1 MPTIASTSADA
12 VTTLLGRVRNGDG
25 EALGRVVEQ
34 LYAELRQAAHQQ
46 RFRSGAAETINTTA
60 LVHEAYA
67 KLAGRAAPLDVNS
80 REHFVRTATLAMRS
94 VIVDYARAQA
104 AERRGGPG
112 RPRSL
117 DGLAEVLP
125 DALHVDIDET
135 LSVDVALSRLAALDE
150 EAARVAELRYFG
162 GLTNEETAEAVGL
175 SLATVKRRWSV
186 ARAFLARELQD
197 A

>member
-1 MPTIASTSADA
+1 MPVAPSADA
-12 VTTLLGRVRNGDG
+12 VTTLLGRVRAGDR

-46 RFRSGAAETINTTA
+46 RYRNGAAETVNTTA

-67 KLAGRAAPLDVNS
+67 KLAGRAEPLDLAD
-80 REHFVRTATLAMRS
+80 REHFVRTAALAMRS

-104 AERRGGPG
+104 AERRGGSG

-125 DALHVDIDET
+125 AAPPLDIDET
-135 LSVDVALSRLAALDE
+135 LSVDAALSRLAALDE

-162 GLTNEETAEAVGL
+162 GLTNDETAEAVGL
-175 SLATVKRRWSV
+175 SPATVKRRWTV

-197 A
+197 G

>member
-1 MPTIASTSADA
+1 MPAALPSADA
-12 VTTLLGRVRNGDG
+12 VTTLLGRVREGDA

-46 RFRSGAAETINTTA
+46 RFRGHAAETVNTTA

-67 KLAGRAAPLDVNS
+67 KLAARAAPLDLS
-80 REHFVRTATLAMRS
+80 DREHFIRTAALAMRS
-94 VIVDYARAQA
+94 VIVDYARAQS
-104 AERRGGPG
+104 AERRGGSG
-112 RPRSL
+112 KPRSL

-125 DALHVDIDET
+125 GEGRLDIDQA
-135 LSVDVALSRLAALDE
+135 LSVDAALARLTALDE

-175 SLATVKRRWSV
+175 SPATVKRRWSV
-186 ARAFLARELQD
+186 ARAFLARELRD